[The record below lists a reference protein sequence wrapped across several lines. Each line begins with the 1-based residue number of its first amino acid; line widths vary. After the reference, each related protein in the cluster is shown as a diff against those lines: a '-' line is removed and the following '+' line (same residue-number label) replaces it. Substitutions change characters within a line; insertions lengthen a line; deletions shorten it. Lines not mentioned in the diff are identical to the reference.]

1 MQRRTSCHIV
11 RLDLPPALPPLQALG
26 KCRWYRC
33 PRSGTGGDGQKP
45 PYPISRS
52 LALFLPP
59 SLLGHVPIPLPEERH
74 RRRRAEASVLVSQ
87 RVFRGLLHLR
97 VGDAV
102 VQSLQPGGE
111 PRGL

>member
-1 MQRRTSCHIV
+1 MSEKERGRARSSAAADIV
-11 RLDLPPALPPLQALG
+11 SHCQAGPPTCTATTASLG
-26 KCRWYRC
+26 
-33 PRSGTGGDGQKP
+33 Q
-45 PYPISRS
+45 
-52 LALFLPP
+52 
-59 SLLGHVPIPLPEERH
+59 VPMVPLPEERH